1 MIGNRR
7 KIRSIARRLESEGV
21 LGERP
26 ERVHMPIGQ
35 DVGAIAPEEI
45 PVAIFAEM
53 IHCRRRG
60 REHPLSKKPYE
71 TAQS

>member
-1 MIGNRR
+1 MSWGN
-7 KIRSIARRLESEGV
+7 G
-21 LGERP
+21 P

-35 DVGAIAPEEI
+35 DVGAVAPEEM